1 MCCWSEVVTQSIGTP
16 GRIVA
21 LPVALGHETVAGEAE
36 ETGELYCGDAADVS
50 SGLYARYVVV

>member
-1 MCCWSEVVTQSIGTP
+1 M
-16 GRIVA
+16 A